1 MKRRKPLQRRTG
13 LTSRK
18 KLNRDKAVK
27 RKNAR
32 RSAKEFRRAY
42 GSQERARAVQAM
54 SCVVCGALPSQNAH
68 ARGRGA
74 GGGAE
79 DIVPLCMAH
88 HREQHDVGIA
98 TFEERYSIDLQK
110 EARRTNAWWEEHQ
123 QQGET

>member
-1 MKRRKPLQRRTG
+1 MKRRKPLKRRTG

-18 KLNRDKAVK
+18 QLNRKKTVK

-32 RSAKEFRRAY
+32 RSVKEFRRAY

-54 SCVVCGALPSQNAH
+54 PCVVCGALPSQNAH
-68 ARGRGA
+68 ARSRGA